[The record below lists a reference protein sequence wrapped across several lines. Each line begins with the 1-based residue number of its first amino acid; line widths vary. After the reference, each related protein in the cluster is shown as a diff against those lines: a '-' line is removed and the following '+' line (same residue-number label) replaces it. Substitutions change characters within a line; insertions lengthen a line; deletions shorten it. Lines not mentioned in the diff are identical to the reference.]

1 MIMMKIVM
9 VMMVVVVVEVV
20 VVMMVV
26 VAVVVVVMMM
36 RMVIMTMMRVMVMAV
51 TIGSDTFC
59 YFDVADCNVD
69 VYDGEDAEGGDV
81 ADEERASVMMLLP
94 WPCAQHSSTH

>member
-9 VMMVVVVVEVV
+9 VMMVVVEVV

-51 TIGSDTFC
+51 TIGSDTLC
-59 YFDVADCNVD
+59 YFDVADYNVD